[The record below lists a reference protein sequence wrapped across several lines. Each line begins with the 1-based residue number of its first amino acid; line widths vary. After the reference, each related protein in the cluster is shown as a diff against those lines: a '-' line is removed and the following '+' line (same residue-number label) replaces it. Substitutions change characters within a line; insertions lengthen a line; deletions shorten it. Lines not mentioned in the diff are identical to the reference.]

1 LGQVHKSY
9 YLSKMPASIRDR
21 KVIKPLS
28 YFGFSEIKQ
37 QADEMELNNL
47 LTFADAHG
55 EVEMLSSKV
64 PIEIRDRQ
72 LFYLC

>member
-1 LGQVHKSY
+1 
-9 YLSKMPASIRDR
+9 MPASIRDR

-55 EVEMLSSKV
+55 EVEMLGSKV
-64 PIEIRDRQ
+64 PIETQ
-72 LFYLC
+72 G

>member
-1 LGQVHKSY
+1 MGQVHKSY

-64 PIEIRDRQ
+64 PIETQ
-72 LFYLC
+72 G